1 MKFSTTASLVCRS
14 SDEKTCNMRYKA
26 SSLRKTKQ
34 SICQN
39 LPRLVLSLGLD
50 ALKYVYKVVYK
61 ETWGIG
67 Y

>member
-1 MKFSTTASLVCRS
+1 
-14 SDEKTCNMRYKA
+14 MRYKA